1 MSKTR
6 NLNYIYFCAASIGAA
21 VFSAPTLAWDPIQ
34 DALTTTAK
42 FNMDFRLRYEGV
54 NDESKVFDDAEALTL
69 RSRMMY
75 ESGVY
80 KDFAIGLEVDDVT
93 SLLSPEKYDDGV
105 NKETGYLQITD
116 PESTWVDQTWIS
128 YAGIPDTKAKLGRQR
143 IVLDN
148 ERFIGAVGFRQHDQ
162 TFDAITFS
170 NKSLPDTALTYDY
183 MNNVHRIFS
192 DENKKQGDYQ
202 MDTHVFNAKYEGFK
216 GLALSA
222 YAYMTDFSDNDK
234 ASWVYSN
241 DTYGARLGGKHN
253 FGDNT
258 LKYTAEYAT
267 QTEAGDN
274 PVDYSADYY
283 LGEIG
288 YGNSAITGTLG
299 YEVLGADDNATVAKT
314 AASTTKGFQTP
325 LGTLHKFQGWADQFL
340 GGGTGN
346 ISTGI
351 KDQYVNLDGLAYGL
365 NWIVAYHQYDAYND
379 TPTVNSLGN
388 EWDAS
393 LEKKW
398 GNYSVS
404 LAYANYNAKDSDN
417 LPARIAD
424 KDKIWLTMQAAF

>member
-1 MSKTR
+1 MKKISSRSFVLMS
-6 NLNYIYFCAASIGAA
+6 AASVAA
-21 VFSAPTLAWDPIQ
+21 LLSSPSNAWDPIQ

-54 NDESKVFDDAEALTL
+54 NDDSKVLDDAEALTL

-75 ESGVY
+75 ESGAY
-80 KDFAIGLEVDDVT
+80 KDFAVGLEVDDVT

-105 NKETGYLQITD
+105 NKQTGYLQITD
-116 PESTWVDQTWIS
+116 PESTWVNQTWIS
-128 YAGIPDTKAKLGRQR
+128 YSGIPDTKAKLGRQR

-170 NKSLPDTALTYDY
+170 NKSLPDTTLTYDY

-216 GLALSA
+216 GLTLST

-241 DTYGARLGGKHN
+241 DTYGARLAGKHN
-253 FGDNT
+253 FGDT
-258 LKYTAEYAT
+258 VLKYTAEYAT
-267 QTEAGDN
+267 QTETGDN

-288 YGNSAITGTLG
+288 YGNSAITATLG
-299 YEVLGADDNATVAKT
+299 YEVLGADDNATVTKT
-314 AASTTKGFQTP
+314 GASTSKGFQTP

-351 KDQYVNLDGLAYGL
+351 KDQYVNLDGLVYGL

-379 TPTVNSLGN
+379 TPTVSSLGS

-398 GNYSVS
+398 GNYSVG
-404 LAYANYNAKDSDN
+404 LAYANYNAIDSDN
-417 LPARIAD
+417 LPTRIAD
-424 KDKIWLTMQAAF
+424 KDKIWLTLQAAF